1 MTRVRVAIVD
11 DHTLVRASLAKLLS
25 NYSEIEVVG
34 MASDGKSAIALAEK
48 VRPNVI
54 LLDIAMPG
62 LDGFHAMPRIR
73 VACPTAH
80 VLLISMHDEPEYLQ
94 EAVNR
99 GAQGLVSKASSPED
113 LVEAIMAAA
122 RGEIMKTSPPL
133 SKRESEVLSLIGAG
147 KTNEQIATILSIS
160 QKTVEHH
167 HQQLMDKLNIH
178 TKAGLIVHARRT
190 TVVAS

>member
-1 MTRVRVAIVD
+1 VKRVRVAIVD
-11 DHTLVRASLAKLLS
+11 DHALVLASLAKLLS
-25 NYSEIEVVG
+25 GYSEIEVVG
-34 MASDGKSAIALAEK
+34 TVSDGKSAIALSKK
-48 VRPNVI
+48 VRPDVI

-62 LDGFHAMPRIR
+62 LDGFHAIPRIR
-73 VACPTAH
+73 AACSAAH

-94 EAVNR
+94 EAVNC

-113 LVEAIMAAA
+113 LIEAIMAAA

-133 SKRESEVLSLIGAG
+133 SKREREVISLIGTG

-167 HQQLMDKLNIH
+167 RQQLMNKLDIH
-178 TKAGLIVHARRT
+178 TEAGLIVHARRT
-190 TVVAS
+190 AIAAS